1 MHSFATSFLK
11 AIALSAV
18 LASSCAFGQI
28 TMSLASGSG
37 NPGSAVVLN
46 LSMSDPNLTNP
57 ASLQWVMTYSNAD
70 FSAVSVVAGS
80 AATAAGKSITCNT
93 TVVGT
98 VSCAVW
104 GANQTP
110 ISSGVVATVTLTIA
124 TSTLDTSSSVQL
136 ISGQGSTGLGAA
148 ISSTNSGS
156 VVTIVQATPTLTGI
170 SCNPTFVSGGQSAIC
185 TVTLSSPVTSGSFTV
200 GLSNSSPSVV
210 TVPASFTISG
220 SNSGSFTLSTVS
232 TSTTIGVTITATA
245 GTVIKTAAFGVN
257 AACTYTLTPTT
268 RLFAAGG
275 GSTTVNVTTGSGCA
289 WTATTNAPTWLV
301 LQSGGVSGNGN
312 GSFVY
317 TVAANLTSARLGAI
331 TVGGVSFQVMEGGL
345 LSIVPFNDVLST
357 DPDFDYV
364 SLMSNYGITVGCQS
378 SPPLYCPTVAVT
390 RAEMAVF
397 VVRGLDL
404 ATGATLTFPPTA
416 YFQDVPAT
424 GVPDSQ
430 FFDFVQRIAQLG
442 ITVGCQTTPALFC
455 PDESITE
462 GEMAVFMIRGWM
474 QANNTTTFT
483 YPPTPYFTDV
493 PATDEYFAYIQKM
506 AQMGFWTGC
515 TKTTY
520 CESSSVTRDQMA
532 PMVMRALL
540 GAP

>member
-1 MHSFATSFLK
+1 
-11 AIALSAV
+11 
-18 LASSCAFGQI
+18 
-28 TMSLASGSG
+28 
-37 NPGSAVVLN
+37 
-46 LSMSDPNLTNP
+46 
-57 ASLQWVMTYSNAD
+57 
-70 FSAVSVVAGS
+70 
-80 AATAAGKSITCNT
+80 
-93 TVVGT
+93 
-98 VSCAVW
+98 
-104 GANQTP
+104 
-110 ISSGVVATVTLTIA
+110 
-124 TSTLDTSSSVQL
+124 
-136 ISGQGSTGLGAA
+136 
-148 ISSTNSGS
+148 
-156 VVTIVQATPTLTGI
+156 
-170 SCNPTFVSGGQSAIC
+170 
-185 TVTLSSPVTSGSFTV
+185 
-200 GLSNSSPSVV
+200 
-210 TVPASFTISG
+210 
-220 SNSGSFTLSTVS
+220 
-232 TSTTIGVTITATA
+232 
-245 GTVIKTAAFGVN
+245 
-257 AACTYTLTPTT
+257 
-268 RLFAAGG
+268 
-275 GSTTVNVTTGSGCA
+275 
-289 WTATTNAPTWLV
+289 
-301 LQSGGVSGNGN
+301 
-312 GSFVY
+312 
-317 TVAANLTSARLGAI
+317 
-331 TVGGVSFQVMEGGL
+331 MEGGL